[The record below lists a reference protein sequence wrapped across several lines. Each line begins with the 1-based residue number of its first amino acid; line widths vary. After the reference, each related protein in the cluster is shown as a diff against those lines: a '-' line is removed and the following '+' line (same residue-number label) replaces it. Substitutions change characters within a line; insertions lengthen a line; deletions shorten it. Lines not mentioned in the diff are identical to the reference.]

1 MEYLGP
7 TPDDLA
13 NIKALNRFFLG
24 VVSESDA
31 AVFAGIAAR
40 RLTEKQRLWLASV
53 PFLLFSLREQDNDYW
68 QRILT
73 DDPQIDLIDSGD
85 PPDEKI
91 GQLQTAGLGFLWQ
104 LVRRN
109 AYAARIIS
117 GASVSW
123 CEHLAGHTLV
133 GLLQRAAPRGDL
145 LRIRFPDEDNVW
157 RRLLGHGV
165 SSRRQ
170 IRLTSHHSALQAML
184 TRGQESHYDRLP
196 AAACTMQTPV
206 QRDVRPRAVD
216 NRPRQV

>member
-1 MEYLGP
+1 MEYQGP
-7 TPDDLA
+7 TADDLA
-13 NIKALNRFFLG
+13 NIEALNRFFLG

-40 RLTEKQRLWLASV
+40 RLTEKQRLWLASA

-68 QRILT
+68 QHILT
-73 DDPQIDLIDSGD
+73 DDPQIDLIDNGD
-85 PPDEKI
+85 PPDQRI
-91 GQLQTAGLGFLWQ
+91 GQLQMAALGFLWQ

-109 AYAARIIS
+109 PYAARIIS
-117 GASVSW
+117 GAPVSW
-123 CEHLAGHTLV
+123 CEQLAGFTLLS
-133 GLLQRAAPRGDL
+133 LLQRAAPRGDL
-145 LRIRFPDEDNVW
+145 LCIRFPDEDNLW

-184 TRGQESHYDRLP
+184 TRRQEPHYDRLS
-196 AAACTMQTPV
+196 AAACTMQTPG

-216 NRPRQV
+216 IRSRQV